1 MRALPLLASLLT
13 LGLVACDSGPD
24 KPKSTTDTGD
34 TDDSDGGSTGGAD
47 TGGVTTG
54 TDTGDEPSFW
64 AVGEEGLMLRMGADN
79 QASRYPLDLDLDL
92 RAIAC
97 KGATQAVV
105 AGAGGL
111 VLSTRDG
118 GRAWDRLDV
127 PEAPELRA
135 VALSAGPLG
144 YIAGDGLVLRSEDD
158 ARSWQPLPIAAHQ
171 WTAVSTTAT
180 GATVLLASA
189 AGELFRL
196 QETELTRVH
205 AGTGAALRGVAIT
218 PDGREA
224 VAVGDTGLLLRS
236 SDGGEQ
242 WAPEPLTTARD
253 LHAVRIAGDASLIVA
268 IGAAGTVV
276 RLGRDDLAVHEL
288 LDPALSLRALHL
300 DHHGHGH
307 AVGDHGVLLAT
318 HDAGLSWTPI
328 ELDLELDLLGLDDLH
343 GEAHL

>member
-1 MRALPLLASLLT
+1 MRALPLLASLLS
-13 LGLVACDSGPD
+13 LGLLACDSGPD

-34 TDDSDGGSTGGAD
+34 TDGSTGD
-47 TGGVTTG
+47 DTTG
-54 TDTGDEPSFW
+54 AATTATTATDTGDEPSFW
-64 AVGEEGLMLRMGADN
+64 AVGEAGLMLRMGADQ
-79 QASRYPLDLDLDL
+79 QATRYPLDLDHDL

-118 GRAWDRLDV
+118 GRSWDRLDL
-127 PEAPELRA
+127 PDAPELRA
-135 VALSAGPLG
+135 VALSAGPFG
-144 YIAGDGLVLRSEDD
+144 YIAGDGLLLRSQDD
-158 ARSWQPLPIAAHQ
+158 ARSWQPLPIAAHP
-171 WTAVSTTAT
+171 WTAVSTTAS

-189 AGELFRL
+189 GGELYRL
-196 QETELTRVH
+196 QDAELTRVH

-224 VAVGDTGLLLRS
+224 VAVGDAGLLLRS
-236 SDGGEQ
+236 GDGGAQ
-242 WAPEPLTTARD
+242 WIPEPLATARD
-253 LHAVRIAGDASLIVA
+253 LNAVRIAGDASLIVA
-268 IGAAGTVV
+268 VGAAGTLV

-288 LDPALSLRALHL
+288 LDPALALRALHL

-307 AVGDHGVLLAT
+307 AVGEHGVLLAT
-318 HDAGLSWTPI
+318 HDAGLSWTAI
-328 ELDLELDLLGLDDLH
+328 DLDLDLDLLGLDDLH